1 MLNEHPH
8 GWEEC
13 LHDARLTRD
22 KLELLAQQEQDYLR
36 PIALIQAEPING
48 TATVEVVLKHLID
61 NELIPAEQIAVA
73 TGTQKQ
79 LDGINLFDRACPV
92 RYVITVEA
100 LKEGWD
106 CSFAYVL
113 ASLQEVRSAKDVEQ
127 LLGRVLRMPYARNR
141 QQPELNRAYA
151 HIVAQSF
158 AEAAHNIT
166 DRMVQNMGFNRFE
179 AASLFVDPQANL
191 PLPGGQGMAPTLP
204 DCYIALPHM
213 PAAEVVAQWPEAV
226 RQAVQLRPTTG
237 GAALL
242 MRGDLPESVLTDVEA
257 CVTADLP
264 AKAQGEVL
272 QQFDLQR
279 TLRAASL
286 APATLG
292 HSFAPIPQLCL
303 ALDGHLEVVDRFAL
317 SGMGKLDL
325 LALPVQLDRFLI
337 AHAAHAWEIDVM
349 PEGVQYK
356 FVDSPQLTLD
366 TGPATLTELDLVRW
380 LDREVRQQDIGQLQ
394 MQMWLLRVVEHLQHE
409 RKYTLAQLVR
419 ARFALVPALQDEID
433 HRRKLAVNQGFQ
445 ATLPGMTVADP
456 HEAPHCSFRFE
467 PGIYPARNVYRGGSY
482 RFSKH
487 FYGSHLIH
495 DLQERTPGGELSEE
509 FLCARA
515 IDTCPQV
522 KHWVRNIERQEKT
535 SFWLPT
541 STDYFYPD
549 FVAELND
556 GRVLVIE
563 YKGGHLDG
571 TDSNEKELIGKR
583 WEKAGQGKGLFLM
596 MRKKDEMGREPSE
609 QLAHK
614 LNNKH

>member
-1 MLNEHPH
+1 MLHRPV
-8 GWEEC
+8 
-13 LHDARLTRD
+13 
-22 KLELLAQQEQDYLR
+22 EL
-36 PIALIQAEPING
+36 
-48 TATVEVVLKHLID
+48 K
-61 NELIPAEQIAVA
+61 
-73 TGTQKQ
+73 
-79 LDGINLFDRACPV
+79 
-92 RYVITVEA
+92 
-100 LKEGWD
+100 
-106 CSFAYVL
+106 
-113 ASLQEVRSAKDVEQ
+113 
-127 LLGRVLRMPYARNR
+127 
-141 QQPELNRAYA
+141 
-151 HIVAQSF
+151 
-158 AEAAHNIT
+158 
-166 DRMVQNMGFNRFE
+166 
-179 AASLFVDPQANL
+179 ASLFVNPQANL
-191 PLPGGQGMAPTLP
+191 PLPGGKGMAPPLP

-213 PAAEVVAQWPEAV
+213 PAFDVVAQWPQAV
-226 RQAVQLRPTTG
+226 RQAVELRPTTG

-242 MRGDLPESVLTDVEA
+242 MRGDLPESVLTEVEA
-257 CVTADLP
+257 CITAALP
-264 AKAQGEVL
+264 DKAQADVL

-303 ALDGHLEVVDRFAL
+303 AFDGHLEVVDRLAL

-337 AHAAHAWEIDVM
+337 AAAVHAWEIDVM

-356 FVDSPQLTLD
+356 YMDSPQLSLD
-366 TGPATLTELDLVRW
+366 TGTATLTELDLVRW
-380 LDREVRQQDIGQLQ
+380 LDREVRQPDIGQPQ
-394 MQMWLLRVVEHLQHE
+394 MQLWLLRVVEHLQHE

-482 RFSKH
+482 RFTKH

-549 FVAELND
+549 FVAELHD

-563 YKGGHLDG
+563 YKGENLWD
-571 TDSNEKELIGKR
+571 TEDSKEKRLIGQR
-583 WEKAGQGKGLFLM
+583 WEKGSGGTCLFFM
-596 MRKKDEMGREPSE
+596 TKKMDEMGREVTL
-609 QLAHK
+609 QIAAK
-614 LNNKH
+614 LQYLMI

>member
-1 MLNEHPH
+1 MT
-8 GWEEC
+8 GS
-13 LHDARLTRD
+13 
-22 KLELLAQQEQDYLR
+22 
-36 PIALIQAEPING
+36 
-48 TATVEVVLKHLID
+48 ATVEVVRQHLIAD
-61 NELIPAEQIAVA
+61 ELIPAEQIAVA

-179 AASLFVDPQANL
+179 AASLFVDPQASL
-191 PLPGGQGMAPTLP
+191 VLPGGQGFTPALP

-213 PAAEVVAQWPEAV
+213 PANELVAQWPEAV
-226 RQAVQLRPTTG
+226 RQAVELRPTTG

-257 CVTADLP
+257 CVTAALP
-264 AKAQGEVL
+264 DKAQAEVL

-303 ALDGHLEVVDRFAL
+303 AFDGHLEVVDRLAL

-337 AHAAHAWEIDVM
+337 AHAAHAWEIDLM

-356 FVDSPQLTLD
+356 YVDSPQLTLN
-366 TGPATLTELDLVRW
+366 TGTATLTELDLVRW
-380 LDREVRQQDIGQLQ
+380 LDREVRQPDIGQLQ
-394 MQMWLLRVVEHLQHE
+394 MQLWLLRVVEHLQHE

-482 RFSKH
+482 RFTKH

-509 FLCARA
+509 FMCARA

-549 FVAELND
+549 FVAELHD

-563 YKGGHLDG
+563 YKGENLWDTG
-571 TDSNEKELIGKR
+571 DSKEKRLIGAQ
-583 WEKAGQGKGLFLM
+583 WEGASEEKCLFLM
-596 MRKKDEMGREPSE
+596 ATKKNLVQNELSSKILEKIEP
-609 QLAHK
+609 
-614 LNNKH
+614 